1 MPGGSPDYYNDDH
14 PVSGRTADSAP
25 GQQEE
30 KTGSVVEERTLVFIR
45 ELKNITKKAGEP
57 LKVKC
62 EVKGSPPATGIE
74 WFKNEAPLLEEQG
87 RVKVKDKLK
96 GGSTQWSQLRFRD
109 LETLDKGFYRCEAT
123 NGKSTIKTNF
133 VIIVNVNSG
142 QWKNQGLF
150 SDPDYG
156 HLPQSFQDPFKDHDP
171 LANGIDNLPIEFQGR
186 SPPDFS
192 NSDDPNVH
200 FTGGRSAN
208 SRVGGVNL
216 PSLKPNEEAGRCQ
229 KYLGSTCA
237 NVVGDNYVFVSADQ
251 HYVEGKLSATFNA
264 IMHSSEMSER
274 CREFAKAAVC
284 HSTFPLCDVR
294 TQKPRK
300 LCRDECEV
308 LEQDICKTELA
319 IAKSHPM
326 IGHQMGL
333 PECGELPPIGSRA
346 SHNCVKMNI
355 PNIGQ
360 LIKPH
365 SCYTDSGEEYRGT
378 HSMTRSGLQCKP
390 WGEQIRVHPHPDNM
404 ELIGGHNYC
413 RNPAGEEQMSEP
425 WCFTDDHRVPKQ
437 VGRLLL
443 FSLEL
448 DLTCFVPGVRHS
460 RVFQFQPVAVR
471 GRSCCRGTGPRGV
484 DNRSLLHETD
494 EEETSEC
501 DRQQSP

>member
-1 MPGGSPDYYNDDH
+1 MEEPH
-14 PVSGRTADSAP
+14 L
-25 GQQEE
+25 QQVDAEQE
-30 KTGSVVEERTLVFIR
+30 NMLLPTPSNGLAFVRNLKDLVR
-45 ELKNITKKAGEP
+45 EVGEG

-62 EVKGSPPATGIE
+62 EVEGSPPATKFH
-74 WFKNEAPLLEEQG
+74 WFKNEAPLKEEPG
-87 RVKVKDKLK
+87 RVKVKDWLK
-96 GGSTQWSQLRFRD
+96 GTESQWSILRFRE
-109 LETLDKGFYRCEAT
+109 LESLDTGFYRCEAS
-123 NGKSTIKTNF
+123 NAEATIKSEA
-133 VIIVNVNSG
+133 VIKVNLGSG
-142 QWKNQGLF
+142 RRRGGNNGRL
-150 SDPDYG
+150 DLDDDYV
-156 HLPQSFQDPFKDHDP
+156 HLPGTFEDPFESMDS
-171 LANGIDNLPIEFQGR
+171 LTNGIDGLPAHIELQARNPGLLTGHGGHSQSFVA
-186 SPPDFS
+186 SPGAGD
-192 NSDDPNVH
+192 
-200 FTGGRSAN
+200 
-208 SRVGGVNL
+208 L
-216 PSLKPNEEAGRCQ
+216 PSLKPDEKKGKCQ
-229 KYLGSTCA
+229 RYVGTACSK
-237 NVVGDNYVFVSADQ
+237 VVGDSYVFVSMDQ
-251 HYVEGKLSATFNA
+251 HYVEQKLAATFSVITA
-264 IMHSSEMSER
+264 SPDMSAR
-274 CREFAKAAVC
+274 CAEFAIPAIC

-437 VGRLLL
+437 VCGIPECSSFNLWLYVV
-443 FSLEL
+443 
-448 DLTCFVPGVRHS
+448 VPAA
-460 RVFQFQPVAVR
+460 VALVLVVLII
-471 GRSCCRGTGPRGV
+471 GLCCM
-484 DNRSLLHETD
+484 
-494 EEETSEC
+494 
-501 DRQQSP
+501 RQTRKK